1 MKKRRLEPLRKI
13 GARMKKARLENDAVE
28 IDEPVNMV
36 TTEEK
41 NSEPTANTIIATPE
55 YIPPKEQNN
64 FKPKRCNG
72 HSAVTWCSIGRR

>member
-1 MKKRRLEPLRKI
+1 MLRMKKRRLEPLRKI
-13 GARMKKARLENDAVE
+13 GARMKKARLESDAVE

-55 YIPPKEQNN
+55 YVPPST
-64 FKPKRCNG
+64 F
-72 HSAVTWCSIGRR
+72 SISTN